1 MILKRAKS
9 LEIAKSN
16 DKFIQALNENPD
28 PLILAEWN
36 EEKKIWQEEEDL
48 LLKKNSFYSSSQ
60 IEIPSP
66 EAEEDLDLKIST
78 IDTNFTWG

>member
-1 MILKRAKS
+1 MKK
-9 LEIAKSN
+9 KN
-16 DKFIQALNENPD
+16 
-28 PLILAEWN
+28 LARRGPAF
-36 EEKKIWQEEEDL
+36 
-48 LLKKNSFYSSSQ
+48 KKNSFYSSSQ

>member
-1 MILKRAKS
+1 MKWR
-9 LEIAKSN
+9 
-16 DKFIQALNENPD
+16 
-28 PLILAEWN
+28 
-36 EEKKIWQEEEDL
+36 KKIWQEEEDL

>member
-36 EEKKIWQEEEDL
+36 EEKKIWQEEDL

-60 IEIPSP
+60 IENSPSP

>member
-1 MILKRAKS
+1 MKK
-9 LEIAKSN
+9 
-16 DKFIQALNENPD
+16 
-28 PLILAEWN
+28 
-36 EEKKIWQEEEDL
+36 KKIWQEEDL